1 VKAHEVARYVTPL
14 REGGSLPAIV
24 ETASGELFVAKF
36 RGAGQGAKALVAE
49 IVAGEIGRALG
60 LRVPELALLDLDAG
74 IGRAERHDEIR
85 DLLLASVGVNVGLA
99 YLPGALMYDPA
110 AKVAIDGATASQI
123 VAFDALVMNVDR
135 TARNPNLLWC
145 ASELWLIDHGASL
158 YFQHDW
164 DGSIA
169 GADRPFTLVAQH
181 VLLHAADALDDAAA
195 ALRATIDEPA
205 LRSVVAQ
212 VPDALLPEDPDRWR
226 EAYVQYLLA
235 RIAATNIFIAEAK
248 HARGV

>member
-1 VKAHEVARYVTPL
+1 MESHEVARYVTPL

-60 LRVPELALLDLDAG
+60 LRVPEVALLDLDAG

-85 DLLLASVGVNVGLA
+85 DLLLASVGTNVGLA

-110 AKVAIDGATASQI
+110 AAVEVDGATASNI

-164 DGSIA
+164 DGSST

-181 VLLHAADALDDAAA
+181 VLLRAADALDEAAIA
-195 ALRATIDEPA
+195 MRSAIDEPT
-205 LRSVVAQ
+205 LRRILAD
-212 VPDALLPEDPDRWR
+212 VPDALLPEDPERWR
-226 EAYVQYLLA
+226 EAYVQYLLT
-235 RIAATNIFIAEAK
+235 RVSATDIFIAEAK
-248 HARGV
+248 RARGV

>member
-1 VKAHEVARYVTPL
+1 
-14 REGGSLPAIV
+14 
-24 ETASGELFVAKF
+24 
-36 RGAGQGAKALVAE
+36 
-49 IVAGEIGRALG
+49 
-60 LRVPELALLDLDAG
+60 VPELSLLRLDAAL
-74 IGRAERHDEIR
+74 GRGERDEEIR
-85 DLLLASVGVNVGLA
+85 DLLIASAGVNVGLA

-110 AKVAIDGATASQI
+110 AGVEVDGATASRI

-145 ASELWLIDHGASL
+145 ESELWLIDHGASL

-164 DGSIA
+164 DGSTA

-195 ALRATIDEPA
+195 ALRISIDEHA
-205 LRSVVAQ
+205 LRDIVAH

-226 EAYVQYLLA
+226 AAYLQYLLA
-235 RIAATNIFIAEAK
+235 RVSATDIFIGEAK
-248 HARGV
+248 RARGV